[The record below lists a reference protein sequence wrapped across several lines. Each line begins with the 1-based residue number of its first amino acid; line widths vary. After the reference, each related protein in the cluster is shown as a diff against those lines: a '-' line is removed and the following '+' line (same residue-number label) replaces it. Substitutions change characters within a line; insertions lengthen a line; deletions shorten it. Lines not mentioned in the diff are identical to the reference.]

1 MKEFMKAWI
10 IAFIRLFGVLISIA
24 TIAGIF
30 FGVIYWLDK
39 FGVIGYI
46 GIGIWV
52 LIWVSAIV
60 TYSDY
65 SNKKKG

>member
-39 FGVIGYI
+39 FGVYRYRYLGFDL
-46 GIGIWV
+46 GICNCN
-52 LIWVSAIV
+52 LFRLF
-60 TYSDY
+60 
-65 SNKKKG
+65 

>member
-1 MKEFMKAWI
+1 MKEFIKAWSTSFIKLFI
-10 IAFIRLFGVLISIA
+10 ILVSIA
-24 TIAGIF
+24 IVACIF

-46 GIGIWV
+46 GIGIWS

-60 TYSDY
+60 TFFDIDF
-65 SNKKKG
+65 KKK